1 MYKLFINGRAPTYF
15 VHTLLSRRPPDIILC
30 RSFTRPSTVLGDKRP
45 GNEASENPL
54 TVFVSCDKHS
64 FINGSVHGLYTVDGD
79 LLKEVARELDDG
91 AGAVR
96 LLDRQLHQ
104 LDSFCLRCI
113 SPAGTLERE
122 E

>member
-1 MYKLFINGRAPTYF
+1 MIEGLGTRLGCYF
-15 VHTLLSRRPPDIILC
+15 
-30 RSFTRPSTVLGDKRP
+30 
-45 GNEASENPL
+45 ESENPL

-64 FINGSVHGLYTVDGD
+64 FVNGSVHSLYSVDGD